1 MNSGKLKLMTSWL
14 AAFDEHWFRALNSLV
29 LKPNLAVWV
38 FGVALYGIAI
48 YLLIFIW
55 LWYRPDQQ
63 NHHYHQ
69 KTVVLATLTVFLT
82 MIATQVADVVIN
94 RPRPAV
100 FYHDVIAFNV
110 LVDQA
115 SFPSLHTA
123 VAFGIAAIFW
133 LMHYRKLAVG
143 SLILAIIIALS
154 RVAAGV
160 HYPTDIIA
168 GAILGFGAAWLVYR
182 EAAWLR
188 GYLPDKQ
195 KIDR

>member
-1 MNSGKLKLMTSWL
+1 MTSWL
-14 AAFDEHWFRALNSLV
+14 AAFDEHWFRGLNSLV
-29 LKPNLAVWV
+29 LNPKVAIWV
-38 FGVALYGIAI
+38 FGIALYGIAI
-48 YLLIFIW
+48 YLLVFIW
-55 LWYRPDQQ
+55 LWYRPGQQ
-63 NHHYHQ
+63 HHHHHQ

-100 FYHDVIAFNV
+100 FYHDIIAFNV

-123 VAFGIAAIFW
+123 VAFGITAILW

-143 SLILAIIIALS
+143 SLILAIAIALS

-168 GAILGFGAAWLVYR
+168 GAILGFGAGWLIYR

-188 GYLPDKQ
+188 DYLPAKKGTDQ
-195 KIDR
+195 

>member
-1 MNSGKLKLMTSWL
+1 MTSWL
-14 AAFDEHWFRALNSLV
+14 AAVDEHWFRTLNGLV
-29 LKPNLAVWV
+29 LNPKLAVWI
-38 FGVALYGIAI
+38 FGVALYGIAV

-55 LWYRPDQQ
+55 LWYRPGQEQ
-63 NHHYHQ
+63 HHHHQ
-69 KTVVLATLTVFLT
+69 KTVVLATLTVLVT
-82 MIATQVADVVIN
+82 MIAAQVADVVIN

-123 VAFGIAAIFW
+123 VAFGITGILW
-133 LMHYRKLAVG
+133 LMHYRKLAGG
-143 SLILAIIIALS
+143 SLILALAIAVS

-168 GAILGFGAAWLVYR
+168 GAVLGFGAAWLVYR

-188 GYLPDKQ
+188 EYLPAK
-195 KIDR
+195 KGTNR